1 VIESAD
7 YWSRQTQETV
17 KYSASLYQAL
27 RGSGGGK
34 RERKATTRRK
44 GYEKKCVVKY

>member
-17 KYSASLYQAL
+17 KYSMSLYQTL

-34 RERKATTRRK
+34 KIKRGK
-44 GYEKKCVVKY
+44 GNNAKKGI